1 MPWLIF
7 YFCFCL
13 RVEKGGLRIE
23 RQCVNAFAPAQSS
36 LSSPTSCERAAFLQV
51 TQYQT
56 AMESGLKI
64 LKIQLMDWEGD
75 LISIFIVNMI
85 ILVKCLHCG
94 INTIK
99 DCFFNFVF
107 IYLNFFFFLSS
118 SLVLF
123 YWEKLSWIPHQ
134 SFEETSCAAWQL
146 ICSRLTFIY

>member
-64 LKIQLMDWEGD
+64 LKIQLMDCEGD

-107 IYLNFFFFLSS
+107 IYLNFFFFFYHLHLFSFTERNCLGFHI
-118 SLVLF
+118 SLLR
-123 YWEKLSWIPHQ
+123 KLHVQ
-134 SFEETSCAAWQL
+134 HDNSFVHV
-146 ICSRLTFIY
+146 